1 MALPGLAASGGFL
14 SAEDVKRYDEQLQ
27 KAIQSGGPL
36 PGISQFQPQDPYQ
49 KIGFISGGPAPAP
62 RPTPQ
67 PVSKGTGK
75 KSVSNPPRINTQ
87 DPQFQRVGG
96 GPQFPE
102 PPNSTNV
109 PTNYTGMWG
118 LDPYQMGQIQTRG
131 GGWTPD
137 GSYSAGYHGSGE
149 RPDISGE
156 ATPGSYKSGSFGS
169 IYSPDLSNDVKI
181 NDYIRYLG
189 ELGYDT
195 SELSVSKLR
204 QQYNDNTFNGE
215 LTLGLLPNK
224 SQQNKELLKSINPST
239 PYAEIHSKLGGKDFS
254 TLFRNA
260 QIGNNQPLSALAE
273 ASQGAQQARV
283 GGAGKKTTPEP
294 VTSNTYA
301 PAPSSV
307 AGSVGGLN
315 SLFEEKNTLFDV

>member
-14 SAEDVKRYDEQLQ
+14 SAQDVKRYDEELQ

-62 RPTPQ
+62 IPKPAPQ
-67 PVSKGTGK
+67 QVSKGKGSKT
-75 KSVSNPPRINTQ
+75 VTPRINSQ
-87 DPQFQRVGG
+87 EIQNQRVGG
-96 GPQFPE
+96 APIPE
-102 PPNSTNV
+102 PQNSTNV
-109 PTNYTGMWG
+109 PEGYTGMWG

-131 GGWTPD
+131 GGFTPD
-137 GSYSAGYHGSGE
+137 GYYSAGYHGSGE
-149 RPDISGE
+149 RPDIAGE
-156 ATPGSYKSGSFGS
+156 ATPGVYKSGSFGS
-169 IYSPDLSNDVKI
+169 IYNPDLSNDVKI

-204 QQYNDNTFNGE
+204 QQYNENTFNGE

-224 SQQNKELLKSINPST
+224 SEQNKELLKSINPST
-239 PYAEIHSKLGGKDFS
+239 PYAEIHSKLGGRDFS

-260 QIGNNQPLSALAE
+260 QVGSTQPLSALAE
-273 ASQGAQQARV
+273 ASQGAEQARV
-283 GGAGKKTTPEP
+283 GGVGKKTTPEP
-294 VTSNTYA
+294 VTSSTYA
-301 PAPSSV
+301 PTPSSV
-307 AGSVGGLN
+307 AGSVGGIN